1 MVVIIL
7 FSLYIFLNGT
17 PTTEFYTYCHTLSLL
32 DALPIS
38 RARDPCRVARVRIPR
53 GAGQADA
60 GHDPAAGGARC
71 TRRTRA
77 RSAAGICAPPLQY
90 ARLGPRPC
98 PARAPRPAAAPR
110 RAAQPA
116 PRPPPPPPPSPARR
130 AGTDRDPPPPSP
142 GTPPHSHTTHPPHPN
157 PP

>member
-77 RSAAGICAPPLQY
+77 RSAAGIGARPLRY
-90 ARLGPRPC
+90 GRLGRRRG
-98 PARAPRPAAAPR
+98 AGRA
-110 RAAQPA
+110 Q
-116 PRPPPPPPPSPARR
+116 RR
-130 AGTDRDPPPPSP
+130 AGARRCAEQAVPRRKLGKPS
-142 GTPPHSHTTHPPHPN
+142 GRKGCVRTVKTSGSLDTSKKKIK
-157 PP
+157 